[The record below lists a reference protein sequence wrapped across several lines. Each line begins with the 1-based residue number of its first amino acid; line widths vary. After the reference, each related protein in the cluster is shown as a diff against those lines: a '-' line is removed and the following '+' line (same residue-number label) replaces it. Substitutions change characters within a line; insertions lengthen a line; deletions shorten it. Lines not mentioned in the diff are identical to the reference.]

1 MPANLKL
8 KDTLATTA
16 DQTLWNAIGLPLA
29 QAAMESSIGFAL
41 VDGGGNIKYG
51 TPAFSLLLSLGGDL
65 PGSSLIEHLE
75 ARFRIDEVTTRRALT
90 GDAAS
95 VLELTH
101 NRMQSPVVLHI
112 AELNRNERVIIAEN
126 VSGDTTRLL
135 SATDSTDIDP
145 LTRIGN
151 RSLLNTV
158 LEDWQN
164 TTSGTREPALILMD
178 LDHFDIVNKKLGQSI
193 ADELLVLVADRLK
206 RAIRNEDSLLRLEAD
221 AFVILHPGK
230 QGSPAA
236 ETMAERL
243 ISLLTRPFR
252 VRAHQINIGA
262 SIGIAKMH
270 HGTDTVKDL
279 LPHAKLALRD
289 AKAAG
294 RDTYC
299 TYYD

>member
-8 KDTLATTA
+8 KDTIATTA

-29 QAAMESSIGFAL
+29 QAAMESSLGLAL
-41 VDGGGNIKYG
+41 VDGSGNIKYG
-51 TPAFSLLLSLGGDL
+51 TPSFSLLLSLGGDL
-65 PGSSLIEHLE
+65 PGRSLIEHLE
-75 ARFRIDEVTTRRALT
+75 TRFRLDEVTTRRALT
-90 GDAAS
+90 SDAATI
-95 VLELTH
+95 LELTH
-101 NRMQSPVVLHI
+101 HRAQPPVVLHI
-112 AELNRNERVIIAEN
+112 AELNRDERVVIAEN
-126 VSGDTTRLL
+126 VSGDTARLL
-135 SATDSTDIDP
+135 SATDGADIDS
-145 LTRIGN
+145 LTRLGN

-158 LEDWQN
+158 LEDWKS
-164 TTSGTREPALILMD
+164 TASGDREPVLILMD
-178 LDHFDIVNKKLGQSI
+178 LDHFDVVNKKLGRPV

-221 AFVILHPGK
+221 AFVVLHPGK
-230 QGSPAA
+230 HGSPAPEA
-236 ETMAERL
+236 MAERL
-243 ISLLTRPFR
+243 ISLLSRPFR

-262 SIGIAKMH
+262 SIGIAKLN
-270 HGTDTVKDL
+270 HGTETVNDL